1 MNKDH
6 RDPQELTGMERW
18 PASPMW
24 QFVGP
29 QLWTRP
35 FWMCLP
41 RQCPSRRQWACAKQS
56 SDPDGSLLPPQQ
68 APLPGQT
75 PQPSATTSRCP
86 ERCSRPLSSA
96 QWSSL
101 MGLRQ
106 PLCDLAEHTSRTCP
120 DPERIAWRVCVESV
134 PLEAVPSILVAFW
147 RGSWGHPSWCHLLE
161 RMWLPCWRE
170 LTQLNQSLCAFS
182 PRLNTVNLS
191 VTSTQRSCFVSC
203 GSCLPLPQR
212 GDPVAFCKHGK
223 PFTELVLGDQPSLP
237 CLKRR
242 ILGSNRKSF
251 HARVLDGSDLWQS
264 LLHCKPHC
272 TLVRPFRNAGGFFI
286 TNVLSRKT
294 FSRFTS
300 SSVANAL
307 EIARLLLTTGT
318 TTSSTLDSTRWGM
331 PSASNSVSSSLDA
344 TGSRWSTSGTLTR
357 VSVSESTASSWT
369 L

>member
-1 MNKDH
+1 M
-6 RDPQELTGMERW
+6 PLT
-18 PASPMW
+18 PP
-24 QFVGP
+24 VG
-29 QLWTRP
+29 LRKAIIRP
-35 FWMCLP
+35 
-41 RQCPSRRQWACAKQS
+41 RRIPSTTSTGTSARTNS
-56 SDPDGSLLPPQQ
+56 SAICHNISLSRALFKTTFKCSVVIPDGPPA
-68 APLPGQT
+68 APLRPCRTHFKNLSWSRENCVAGLCRISSPG
-75 PQPSATTSRCP
+75 SGALNSG
-86 ERCSRPLSSA
+86 
-96 QWSSL
+96 
-101 MGLRQ
+101 GL
-106 PLCDLAEHTSRTCP
+106 
-120 DPERIAWRVCVESV
+120 
-134 PLEAVPSILVAFW
+134 W